1 MKFLENFLEVKIMNT
16 YCDSC
21 IDAGESEAFDID
33 SSLILSMSELLPD
46 HLCDA
51 IETGGEIECDCN
63 SHG

>member
-1 MKFLENFLEVKIMNT
+1 MNT

-21 IDAGESEAFDID
+21 IAAGESEAFDID